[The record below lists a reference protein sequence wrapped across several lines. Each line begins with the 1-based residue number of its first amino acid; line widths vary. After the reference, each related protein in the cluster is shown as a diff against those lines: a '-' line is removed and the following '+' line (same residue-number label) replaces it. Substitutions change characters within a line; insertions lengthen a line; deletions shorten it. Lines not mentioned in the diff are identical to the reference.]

1 MLWPERPGTTSS
13 RKQGIE
19 QVKRAWTAWKRLP
32 FAGKI
37 RLFGYGTLLI
47 AVVELA
53 VVSSVYD

>member
-1 MLWPERPGTTSS
+1 
-13 RKQGIE
+13 
-19 QVKRAWTAWKRLP
+19 VKRAWTAWKRLP